1 MTADDDQP
9 LVENSP
15 KSPLVLADLDAW
27 REWLIANEHTSK
39 SVWVLIAK
47 KNVTSPTSLSYQGAL
62 EEALCGGWIDGQ
74 RRTFDATTFVQRFTP
89 RRSRSNWSKRNV
101 EIIGSLEI
109 DGRLRDRGR
118 AEVRLAQH
126 DGRWENAYPRQSE
139 ATVPD
144 DLRDALAEA
153 PAAQSAFDA
162 LNRAEQFTAML
173 PILTSRTETT
183 RARIIARLVDRLGE
197 GNRD

>member
-1 MTADDDQP
+1 MTADGDQP

-15 KSPLVLADLDAW
+15 TSPLVLADLDAW
-27 REWLIANEHTSK
+27 REWLIENEYS
-39 SVWVLIAK
+39 SQGVWVLMAK
-47 KNVTSPTSLSYQGAL
+47 KNVTSPTSLSYQDAL

-74 RRTFDATTFVQRFTP
+74 RRSFDVTTFVQRFTP
-89 RRSRSNWSKRNV
+89 RRPRSNWSKRNV
-101 EIIGSLEI
+101 EIIGSLEV

-118 AEVRLAQH
+118 AEVRLAQD

-139 ATVPD
+139 ATVPG
-144 DLRDALAEA
+144 DLREALAEA

-162 LNRAEQFTAML
+162 LSRAERFTAML
-173 PILTSRTETT
+173 PILTARTETT

-197 GNRD
+197 GSQD

>member
-1 MTADDDQP
+1 MTAADSPPPDDS
-9 LVENSP
+9 SP
-15 KSPLVLADLDAW
+15 TSPLVLADLDAW
-27 REWLIANEHTSK
+27 REWLIENEHS
-39 SVWVLIAK
+39 SLGVWLLMAK
-47 KNVTSPTSLSYQGAL
+47 KNVTTPTSLSYQDAL

-74 RRTFDATTFVQRFTP
+74 RRSFDATTFVQRFTP
-89 RRSRSNWSKRNV
+89 RRPRSNWSKRNV
-101 EIIGSLEI
+101 EIIGNLDV

-118 AEVRLAQH
+118 AEVRLAQD

-144 DLRDALAEA
+144 DLRKALAEA

-162 LNRAEQFTAML
+162 LTRAERCTAML
-173 PILTSRTETT
+173 PILTSRTEAT

-197 GNRD
+197 GNRA